1 MRAKERSAQQ
11 NPSGK
16 PHQYK
21 LSRYTFEASKTKPS
35 EQTVFPAVRSTLFI
49 AGCGLLPLG
58 QDIAGVGLLIAG
70 SACSLLDALSAAARP
85 LLWGTPTT

>member
-1 MRAKERSAQQ
+1 M
-11 NPSGK
+11 
-16 PHQYK
+16 
-21 LSRYTFEASKTKPS
+21 
-35 EQTVFPAVRSTLFI
+35 RSTLFI